1 MNIIPAIDLKKGK
14 VVRAVGGDRDSYRPI
29 DLVTTYSSNPITFVK
44 ALIIKYRPSTIYLAD
59 LDLLND
65 DGDNIDIIYKIA
77 NMFRNKIFWV
87 DTGAKKIKKLNIKN
101 ITPILCSESCEDIR
115 LINYVYKDH
124 IHSYDYKNRFLGTQY
139 FKKFHSSYKKK
150 VIFMNISDVG
160 NKKGPDFRYLRGM
173 LKYSDIEYYVGGGV
187 SSILDIHKLSKMN
200 IAGAL
205 VSSLLM
211 SKRTSNYVIKKRA
224 SG

>member
-14 VVRAVGGDRDSYRPI
+14 VVRAIQGDRASYEPI
-29 DLVTTYSSNPITFVK
+29 DLVTAYSSNPITFIK
-44 ALIIKYRPSTIYLAD
+44 ALIIRYKPSTIYLAD
-59 LDLLND
+59 LDLL
-65 DGDNIDIIYKIA
+65 DGEGNNIDIIYKIA
-77 NMFRNKIFWV
+77 NMFRNMIFWV
-87 DTGAKKIKKLNIKN
+87 DVGTKKIRKLDIKN

-115 LINYVYKDH
+115 LVNYIYKDH

-139 FKKFHSSYKKK
+139 FKKFKSSYKKK

-173 LKYSDIEYYVGGGV
+173 LKYSDIEYYVGGGI

-224 SG
+224 SR